1 MKNVNWAQK
10 LTSRK
15 LWMALVGVIVGVAL
29 AFGVEGSEI
38 ENMVGMI
45 SGAIAAVG
53 SIVGYIH
60 GEAKADAAGAKSTE
74 LAALLGSGDAK
85 DGEVQ

>member
-1 MKNVNWAQK
+1 MKKVNWAQK

-29 AFGVEGSEI
+29 AFGVDGSEI

-60 GEAKADAAGAKSTE
+60 GEATADAAGAKSTE

-85 DGEVQ
+85 DGEKQ